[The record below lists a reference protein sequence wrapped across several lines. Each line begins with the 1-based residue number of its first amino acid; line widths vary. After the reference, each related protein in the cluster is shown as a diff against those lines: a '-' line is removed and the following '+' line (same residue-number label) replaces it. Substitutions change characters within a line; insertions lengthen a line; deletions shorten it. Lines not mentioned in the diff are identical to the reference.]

1 MDATMA
7 HAAKPASATA
17 AASSPHALRVERI
30 FLISDLI

>member
-7 HAAKPASATA
+7 HAARPASATA